1 MSELFISRAGRD
13 KLQEELN
20 HLKYAKRKEVAKAL
34 AEARAHGDLRE
45 NAEYDAAKQE
55 QGVVEARIAEL
66 SDKLARV
73 RVLEDENITGEHV
86 SIGCVVTL
94 KDLVSGGEE
103 RYTLVGDEESDF
115 ASGRISIRT
124 PIARG
129 LIGKTVGEKVEIQ
142 VPAGVLRYEILKI
155 EVAL

>member
-1 MSELFISRAGRD
+1 MSEFFISRAGRD
-13 KLQEELN
+13 KLEAELQ
-20 HLKYAKRKEVAKAL
+20 HLKTVKRREVARAL

-55 QGVVEARIAEL
+55 QGVLEARISEL
-66 SDKLARV
+66 TDKLSRV

-86 SIGCVVTL
+86 SIGCAVTV
-94 KDLVSGGEE
+94 KDLKNGVEE
-103 RYTLVGDEESDF
+103 KYILVGDEESDF

-129 LIGKTVGEKVEIQ
+129 LIGKTPGETAEIQ
-142 VPAGVLRYEILKI
+142 VPAGTLRYEILKI